1 MKKLFAL
8 IVAFALCLSL
18 CACGK
23 SKEATSNPTE
33 TGSSDTRDI
42 VFYETEQSTSQ
53 SQSTEQKMHQE
64 YVETYFIYAEEGA
77 VVTWF
82 DTNTGEF
89 RYKWKCEFCGTTQN
103 GETSGNSLKVNGQSL
118 DSGFVCT
125 NSGCSMWGKSQSS
138 IIKCNVNGEWVEVYD

>member
-8 IVAFALCLSL
+8 IIAFVLCISL

-23 SKEATSNPTE
+23 SEKTIPNPTE
-33 TGSSDTRDI
+33 TGSSDTTDA
-42 VFYETEQSTSQ
+42 VFYETEQSVSQ
-53 SQSTEQKMHQE
+53 PQSTEQKTHQE
-64 YVETYFIYAEEGA
+64 FVETYFIYAEEGA

-82 DTNTGEF
+82 DIQTGEF

-103 GETSGNSLKVNGQSL
+103 GETSGHSLTVNGQSL
-118 DSGFVCT
+118 NSGFGCT

>member
-8 IVAFALCLSL
+8 IITFALCLSL

-23 SKEATSNPTE
+23 SKETTPNPTE
-33 TGSSDTRDI
+33 MGSSDTTDI
-42 VFYETEQSTSQ
+42 VFNETEQSTSQ
-53 SQSTEQKMHQE
+53 QQSTEQKMHQE

-82 DTNTGEF
+82 DVNTGEF

-103 GETSGNSLKVNGQSL
+103 GETLGHSLTANGQSL
-118 DSGFVCT
+118 NSGFVCT
-125 NSGCSMWGKSQSS
+125 NSDCSMRGKSQSS
-138 IIKCNVNGEWVEVYD
+138 IIKCNVNGEWVDVYD

>member
-1 MKKLFAL
+1 MKKLFVL
-8 IVAFALCLSL
+8 IIAFVLCISL

-23 SKEATSNPTE
+23 SKESTSNPTE
-33 TGSSDTRDI
+33 TGSSDTTDT
-42 VFYETEQSTSQ
+42 VFNETESAPQP
-53 SQSTEQKMHQE
+53 QSTEQKTHQE
-64 YVETYFIYAEEGA
+64 FVETYFIYAEEGA

-103 GETSGNSLKVNGQSL
+103 GETSGNSLKANGQSL
-118 DSGFVCT
+118 NSGFVCT
-125 NSGCSMWGKSQSS
+125 NSDCSMWGKSQSS